1 MDACASRTPGGY
13 RKRIRPYG
21 DIVTETTTTSA
32 SARFRETASAIW
44 AAQHAHPFVR
54 GIGDGT
60 LDPDRFG
67 FWLRQDWLYLIDYS
81 RLFAAGV
88 LRAPDL
94 AAMTAFA
101 ELLRGIMVTEMD
113 LHRSYVA
120 GFGITETDLERETKA
135 PTTQGYTDF
144 LLRVATTGD
153 YAELLGALLPCL
165 WGYNEIGLRL
175 AEGGMPTDER
185 YRAWIGMY
193 ASDEF
198 TQLAAWGR
206 ELTDAACAGLP
217 EPALRRVAEAFVTSS
232 RYELAFWEM
241 AWIGETWLA

>member
-1 MDACASRTPGGY
+1 
-13 RKRIRPYG
+13 
-21 DIVTETTTTSA
+21 VTETTTTSA
-32 SARFRETASAIW
+32 STRFRETASAIW

-67 FWLRQDWLYLIDYS
+67 FWLRQDYRYLIDYS

-193 ASDEF
+193 ASDGF

-217 EPALRRVAEAFVTSS
+217 EPALRRVEEAFVTSS
-232 RYELAFWEM
+232 HYELAFWEM
-241 AWIGETWLA
+241 AWTGETWLA

>member
-1 MDACASRTPGGY
+1 VSD
-13 RKRIRPYG
+13 
-21 DIVTETTTTSA
+21 TTTTA
-32 SARFRETASAIW
+32 SNRFREAADPIW
-44 AAQHAHPFVR
+44 AAQHAHPFVQ
-54 GIGDGT
+54 GIGEGT
-60 LDPDRFG
+60 LDPDTFG

-94 AAMTAFA
+94 ATMTAFA
-101 ELLRGIMVTEMD
+101 GLLHGIMVTEMG

-120 GFGITETDLERETKA
+120 GFGITEADLERETKA

-144 LLRVATTGD
+144 LLRTATAGN

-175 AEGGMPTDER
+175 AERGMPDDAR
-185 YRAWIGMY
+185 YRAWIEMY

-198 TQLAAWGR
+198 TRLATWGR
-206 ELTDAACAGLP
+206 ELTDAACTGLP
-217 EPALRRVAEAFVTSS
+217 ERALRRVEEAFITSS

-241 AWIGETWLA
+241 AWTGEQWLA

>member
-1 MDACASRTPGGY
+1 MSDT
-13 RKRIRPYG
+13 I
-21 DIVTETTTTSA
+21 TQTA
-32 SARFRETASAIW
+32 SARFREAADPIW
-44 AAQHAHPFVR
+44 EAQHAHPFVR
-54 GIGDGT
+54 GIGDGS

-67 FWLRQDWLYLIDYS
+67 FWLRQDYLYLIDYS

-120 GFGITETDLERETKA
+120 GFGITEADLEAETKA

-175 AEGGMPTDER
+175 AEGGMPGDER
-185 YRAWIGMY
+185 YRAWIEMY
-193 ASDEF
+193 ASEEF
-198 TQLAAWGR
+198 TQLATWGR
-206 ELTDAACAGLP
+206 ELTDAACDALP
-217 EPALRRVAEAFVTSS
+217 EASLKRVEDAFVTSS

-241 AWIGETWLA
+241 AWSRETWLA

>member
-1 MDACASRTPGGY
+1 MSTLVTQTAST
-13 RKRIRPYG
+13 
-21 DIVTETTTTSA
+21 
-32 SARFRETASAIW
+32 RFRAAADPIW
-44 AAQHAHPFVR
+44 EAQHRHPFVR

-81 RLFAAGV
+81 RLFAAGA

-101 ELLRGIMVTEMD
+101 ELMRGIMVTEMD

-120 GFGITETDLERETKA
+120 GFGITEADLERETKA

-175 AEGGMPTDER
+175 AEQSMPDDAR
-185 YRAWIGMY
+185 YRAWIEMY
-193 ASDEF
+193 ASEEF
-198 TQLAAWGR
+198 TRLATWGR
-206 ELTDAACAGLP
+206 ELTDEACDSLP
-217 EPALRRVAEAFVTSS
+217 ETALKRVEEAFVTSS

-241 AWIGETWLA
+241 AWTRESWLA